1 MFIVDWVNVKT
12 SWESSLWTV
21 DEVTQLLS
29 NKNLKETLGKNK
41 LELSK
46 LLEELNSL
54 SFLTG
59 DLGPS
64 TAYDRGSSDQKISRP
79 LFHSKLGYLWR
90 FQGVK
95 VSPKNTP

>member
-1 MFIVDWVNVKT
+1 MWRWKVNLVFVDRVNVNT

-29 NKNLKETLGKNK
+29 NKNLKETAGKNK
-41 LELSK
+41 LVCNK

-54 SFLTG
+54 FLLAG

-64 TAYDRGSSDQKISRP
+64 TAYNRSSSDQIFRP
-79 LFHSKLGYLWR
+79 LFHSKLGYLYR
-90 FQGVK
+90 F
-95 VSPKNTP
+95 

>member
-1 MFIVDWVNVKT
+1 MNIKT
-12 SWESSLWTV
+12 SWESSLWMV

-41 LELSK
+41 LVCSK

-54 SFLTG
+54 FRLAR

-64 TAYDRGSSDQKISRP
+64 TAYNRSSSDQRIFRPPSIANWVIYKGFRGLKCPLKI
-79 LFHSKLGYLWR
+79 LHNG
-90 FQGVK
+90 G
-95 VSPKNTP
+95 